1 MRTAVA
7 AAVLTVLFLA
17 PVVEGATISCDD
29 HVNASDLT
37 LSCTL
42 FGERN
47 ETVKLY
53 LKSFDGIPVDSDV
66 WATGHVLGLDR
77 AITTNLGGAYFIPPF
92 NFWVNLENAMR
103 IAADRVWLGS
113 SHYWVFYNKEN
124 ILTFEIIPRN
134 GAVGEKNVMVYI
146 SGRVPY
152 PWEDSE
158 VLRFS
163 LEIGLALATVLVL
176 MFLSKL
182 ADALRTKRAEE
193 LSETSQGEKK
203 LEPPESSR
211 SSFIGSVFLFTVI
224 GNAMAPWVFYFLAT
238 PLRVANDMKPYIPMV
253 ALIGLTLEWLFFVR
267 QAEKSGHPYVIREA
281 PITGLEWTPL
291 VVMPFGGWPLALGL
305 LLFLLL
311 FLLNQEPEINR
322 WMRKLALP
330 VSLLTAFALIL
341 LVNADVLFSVIF
353 LAMAFIHSHLVVSKI
368 ESAPRIEELLP
379 THRSPEVRGLLE
391 KFDRV
396 IHERRLEG
404 RE

>member
-7 AAVLTVLFLA
+7 AVVLTVLFLA
-17 PVVEGATISCDD
+17 PVVAGATISCDD
-29 HVNASDLT
+29 HVKASDLT

-66 WATGHVLGLDR
+66 WATGHVPGLDR
-77 AITTNLGGAYFIPPF
+77 AITTNPGGAYFIPPF
-92 NFWVNLENAMR
+92 NFSVNLENAMR
-103 IAADRVWLGS
+103 ITADRVWLGS

-124 ILTFEIIPRN
+124 TLTFVIIHRN
-134 GAVGEKNVMVYI
+134 GTVEEKNVPVYI
-146 SGRVPY
+146 FGRVPY
-152 PWEDSE
+152 PWEDRETARALIYIALPVVIFLTIIVLAKFYELLRSE
-158 VLRFS
+158 
-163 LEIGLALATVLVL
+163 
-176 MFLSKL
+176 
-182 ADALRTKRAEE
+182 RAEE
-193 LSETSQGEKK
+193 LGGAGDKNK
-203 LEPPESSR
+203 RRPPEPSR
-211 SSFIGSVFLFTVI
+211 SSFISSAFLFFFLGDVI
-224 GNAMAPWVFYFLAT
+224 APWVFYSLAT
-238 PLRVANDMKPYIPMV
+238 PREIINDNKLYIPTV
-253 ALIGLTLEWLFFVR
+253 ILLGLTLEWILFVR
-267 QAEKSGHPYVIREA
+267 GAEKSGHPYVIREA

-291 VVMPFGGWPLALGL
+291 VMMPFGGWPLALGL

-311 FLLNQEPEINR
+311 FLPNQEPEINR

-353 LAMAFIHSHLVVSKI
+353 LAMAFIHPHLVVSKI

-379 THRSPEVRGLLE
+379 THRNPEVRELLE

-396 IHERRLEG
+396 LKERRLEG